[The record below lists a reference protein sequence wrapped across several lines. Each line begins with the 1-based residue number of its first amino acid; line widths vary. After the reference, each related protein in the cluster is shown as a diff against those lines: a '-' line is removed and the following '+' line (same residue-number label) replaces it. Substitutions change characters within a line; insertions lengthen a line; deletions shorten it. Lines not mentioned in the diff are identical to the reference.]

1 MKQIFVCLSL
11 TSVSSTLELYERSWD
26 AELLAQAAKDGWQN
40 TMRNIINRV
49 FGHPIHLN
57 FITVGMCTV
66 NQTDNSS
73 MRNCITQGTLGWRLT
88 W

>member
-1 MKQIFVCLSL
+1 MILKISHAVVAIKKNVLQMKQIFVCLSL

-49 FGHPIHLN
+49 FGHPRHLN
-57 FITVGMCTV
+57 FITSRHVY
-66 NQTDNSS
+66 S
-73 MRNCITQGTLGWRLT
+73 
-88 W
+88 